1 MSESNAAP
9 PLRLRRLA
17 EFRYQLRKFLSVSET
32 ISESSGISV
41 QQYQLLQVVA
51 TVPEDRGASISYLA
65 ERMFLRHNSAVE
77 LVDRAV
83 RSGLVQRQS
92 DEEDLRRSLVVLT
105 PEGSAILDRLVT
117 DHLAQLDKNGNTI
130 MRAMELLLASGRRPR
145 EPK

>member
-1 MSESNAAP
+1 MSESNAES

-17 EFRYQLRKFLSVSET
+17 EFRYQLRKFLSVSEA
-32 ISESSGISV
+32 ISDRAGISV

-105 PEGSAILDRLVT
+105 PEGSAILEQLVAA
-117 DHLAQLDKNGNTI
+117 HLAELDKNGNTI